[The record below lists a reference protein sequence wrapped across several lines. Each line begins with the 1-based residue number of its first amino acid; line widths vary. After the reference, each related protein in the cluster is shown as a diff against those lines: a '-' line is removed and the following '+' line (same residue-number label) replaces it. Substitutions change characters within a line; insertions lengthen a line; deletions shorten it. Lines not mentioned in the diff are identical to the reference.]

1 MNKIDIKAL
10 SIDELKEEMVLL
22 GEQKFKAEQI
32 FSWLHQ
38 KRVYSFDDMTN
49 IKKELREKLG
59 EKYYINNL
67 EIVRKLVSKIDGTTK
82 YLYKL
87 RDGNCIETVLMKYK
101 HGNSLCVSSQVGCKM
116 GCKFCASTI
125 AGFVRNLT
133 PSEILDEV
141 YVTCKDL
148 DIHVDSIVL
157 MGIGEPL
164 DNYDNV
170 IKFIKLLRE
179 EKGYGL
185 SPRHITLSTC
195 GVVDK
200 IKMLMTEN
208 LPITLTIS
216 LHAPTDDQR
225 SKIMPINNK
234 WQIKELINV
243 CDEYFK
249 KTGRRVSYEYAL
261 IKGENDSHFD
271 ANNIEKLFKNKN
283 CHINLIPVNKV
294 TETGF
299 QRGDKQA
306 ILKFCKQLTDMGINA
321 TIRRELGSDIS
332 AACGQLRR
340 ETL

>member
-1 MNKIDIKAL
+1 MASK
-10 SIDELKEEMVLL
+10 SLK
-22 GEQKFKAEQI
+22 QK
-32 FSWLHQ
+32 
-38 KRVYSFDDMTN
+38 
-49 IKKELREKLG
+49 
-59 EKYYINNL
+59 KYYINNL

-195 GVVDK
+195 GVVEQ
-200 IKMLMTEN
+200 IKMLMNEN

-216 LHAPTDDQR
+216 LHAPTDEQR

-234 WQIKELINV
+234 WQIKELIDV

-261 IKGENDSHFD
+261 IKGENASH
-271 ANNIEKLFKNKN
+271 
-283 CHINLIPVNKV
+283 KV